1 MPVKKIISDLWNT
14 LSDFEDCYK
23 YGFRRPGREDYV
35 PSASADGPGTEPCTA
50 GSLSSPECDTLENIA
65 SEVSLCR
72 KCILCRERRNTVP
85 GAGSINP
92 DVMIIGEGPG
102 AEEDATGVPFVG
114 AAGKYLDK
122 WLEAIALDRE
132 SDCFIG
138 NVVKC
143 RPPGNRDPL
152 PDEIFSCRSYLERQI
167 KILRPRAILT
177 LGRISSR
184 SITGVEEGIGRL
196 RGKVYSYSGIPV
208 VVTYHP
214 SAVLRDREKY
224 RRPVW
229 DDLRLLRGILDR
241 NPDSSSG

>member
-14 LSDFEDCYK
+14 LSDFEDSYK

-35 PSASADGPGTEPCTA
+35 PSVSADVHGAEPVF
-50 GSLSSPECDTLENIA
+50 DTLGDIA
-65 SEVSLCR
+65 SEVALCR
-72 KCILCRERRNTVP
+72 KCHLCRERRNTVP
-85 GAGSINP
+85 GAGSDNP
-92 DVMIIGEGPG
+92 AVMIIGEGPG
-102 AEEDATGVPFVG
+102 AEEDATGFPFVG

-122 WLEAIALDRE
+122 WLEAIALDRK

-143 RPPGNRDPL
+143 RPPGNRDPQ
-152 PDEIFSCRSYLERQI
+152 PEEISACRSYLERQI
-167 KILRPRAILT
+167 KILRPKAILT

-196 RGKVYSYSGIPV
+196 RGKVYSYKGIPV

-229 DDLRLLRGILDR
+229 DDLRLLRGILDS
-241 NPDSSSG
+241 NPDSTSG